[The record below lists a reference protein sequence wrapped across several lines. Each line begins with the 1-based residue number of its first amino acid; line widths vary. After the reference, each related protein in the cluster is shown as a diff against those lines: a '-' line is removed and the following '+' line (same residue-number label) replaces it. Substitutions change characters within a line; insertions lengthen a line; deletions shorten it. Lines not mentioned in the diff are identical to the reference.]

1 MVFSLCMFSFALF
14 FFLPGLSLVFFSQC
28 IFTRRNLASIVVLVS
43 FGFLGGVEAVT
54 GILGASTGSMISSA
68 VLDGFSGMTTIVLL
82 VGSINKINQNRE
94 SSIIPNANLG
104 VYAVS
109 MSLLVIGASNEDLPG
124 PTEDV
129 QIPEANPPSPASNR
143 TLTTD
148 AYLDHPTPRTKEC
161 TSLNSSSAQIYS
173 IQLNTETETHVGS
186 NKKMLSARP
195 ATSPMSCREKKTR
208 LRPTSLDVSRQME
221 TNVDSPQISGC
232 VLPPRT
238 RSSNWHRQHQPPKSD
253 FPPKRVMSQSVLSIA
268 HGIWIFLIAAQLAAL
283 LAESLGICI
292 QVVLSGIEDSGPKQE
307 PFGIVMAVIFQNLF
321 FVVQAGCIM
330 CALNSYTHF
339 SRSARDEPFPGSH
352 GSDANSPHTSTNRL
366 QILINNSNSS
376 GPLTDNALR
385 TGSAFLTS
393 FPPSPFC
400 EQHEENIRLDED
412 VEKCLRAL
420 NGNTNLEAL
429 DLAFPLT
436 QTTYSVLEQTALPLR
451 PTRTLVHD
459 RQELCQSL
467 SVSVHSGTDVHY
479 TQVASSTV
487 FINDFNSLSHSL
499 NALEFGSPPRSV
511 SFVMAEAE
519 ASKTADKLKSTVI
532 FPIQQSQLS
541 IPFDDKQILNDLG
554 KPASLTYRPVSGQ
567 LQSSP
572 SRSKKDSFGSKS
584 SRSLKHSRLP
594 SILSLSSLS
603 SSLAK
608 SRLRSFSLTGKNKWT
623 NSPATASMMDL
634 DSENQHDPSTVSLS
648 RSSSFCSPRPKRR
661 AFLSGEMEVKHSAD
675 DTQVQLY
682 DLGEK
687 RNQDESQGPNVDVF
701 SSEHHRDE
709 SRMRRPDALFPDNRT
724 LSPVP
729 FASYISEN
737 TSHIDESTR
746 PASRCSEDQR
756 PPLRPTRSSTFHI
769 FPNFDALVGLGSLGA
784 KLGRG
789 LSGGRSPSP
798 MPTRMLSTGAG
809 EGMIGMRSPTPW
821 RMAGIME
828 MTKAA
833 VSGAAGVMRPPS
845 GLGMDLLRTKDP
857 LGANGEVMAVERIES
872 HGDENIVKSKQT
884 RNGGR
889 GWICV
894 ESEDEEQYASDADVN
909 LCEIRTPKKLSRPAE
924 EDRWTSPSRIP
935 RLKTTVLHSP
945 ESLKSNSSSEISAS
959 FGLQTPRTPF
969 TPNTPISSFRKLIHS
984 ESPQSLPETVSI
996 SLNPYDAFRSSP
1008 LSTKNKPA
1016 FSPPPSS
1023 FSSSRFGSKKA
1034 PHFGGPVEVFSNDP
1048 DPFAGPELGAIVRD
1062 SQVNLLREDADK
1074 DGYGVQSATRMS
1086 AWGNLTLSVPK
1097 EKRNPG
1103 VGLRRPVG
1111 DIRNVSKRNVAAS
1124 TPPFDRSIDTSDNQ
1138 TGSVHAETD
1147 HSLDSPSAYAQEIV
1161 TQARLEAMSLSGPS
1175 AVEDMKQREV
1185 GDRVSHGSVSQ
1196 VPVEEALLAQRLLR
1210 KLNRRAEGRKAVG
1223 GKQRGA
1229 QVKNLS
1235 GPGASLDVTAN
1246 SGGRSF
1252 LLGMAKTKFLGYGRS
1267 TEPEH

>member
-1 MVFSLCMFSFALF
+1 
-14 FFLPGLSLVFFSQC
+14 
-28 IFTRRNLASIVVLVS
+28 
-43 FGFLGGVEAVT
+43 
-54 GILGASTGSMISSA
+54 
-68 VLDGFSGMTTIVLL
+68 MTNIVLL

-109 MSLLVIGASNEDLPG
+109 MSLLVIGGSALLLTQRLVPSSSLLGPLCNLLFATTALPLLVYLFLITVPGSASNEDLPG

-129 QIPEANPPSPASNR
+129 QIPEASTPQKHHLTLPLSPSFLSLSSDPPSPASNR

-148 AYLDHPTPRTKEC
+148 AYPDHPTPRTKEC
-161 TSLNSSSAQIYS
+161 TSLNSSSAQVYS
-173 IQLNTETETHVGS
+173 IQLNTETEKHVGS
-186 NKKMLSARP
+186 SKKMLSARP

-208 LRPTSLDVSRQME
+208 PRPTSLDVCRQME
-221 TNVDSPQISGC
+221 TDVDSPQISRS
-232 VLPPRT
+232 VLSPRT
-238 RSSNWHRQHQPPKSD
+238 PSSNHRQNQPPKSD
-253 FPPKRVMSQSVLSIA
+253 FPLKKIISQSAVLSIA
-268 HGIWIFLIAAQLAAL
+268 HRIWIFLIAAQLAAL

-292 QVVLSGIEDSGPKQE
+292 QVVLSGIKDSGSKQE
-307 PFGIVMAVIFQNLF
+307 PFGIVMTVIFQNLF

-339 SRSARDEPFPGSH
+339 SRDEPFSRSYD
-352 GSDANSPHTSTNRL
+352 SDVDRANSHTSTNRL
-366 QILINNSNSS
+366 QIFADNSDSS
-376 GPLTDNALR
+376 GPFTAGTLR
-385 TGSAFLTS
+385 ADSFLTS
-393 FPPSPFC
+393 IRLPRFC
-400 EQHEENIRLDED
+400 ERHEENIGLDED
-412 VEKCLRAL
+412 VEKCLSTL

-436 QTTYSVLEQTALPLR
+436 QTAYSVLEQTALPLR

-487 FINDFNSLSHSL
+487 FMNDFNSLSHPL
-499 NALEFGSPPRSV
+499 NALEFGSPPQSI
-511 SFVMAEAE
+511 SFVMAEA
-519 ASKTADKLKSTVI
+519 SQTADKLKSTVI
-532 FPIQQSQLS
+532 FPTRQSQLS
-541 IPFDDKQILNDLG
+541 IPFGDIQIPNDFG
-554 KPASLTYRPVSGQ
+554 KLESLTYRPVSGQ

-584 SRSLKHSRLP
+584 SRSLKHGRLP

-608 SRLRSFSLTGKNKWT
+608 SRLRSFSLTAKNTKWT
-623 NSPATASMMDL
+623 NSLATASMMDL
-634 DSENQHDPSTVSLS
+634 DPENQHDLSTVSLS

-661 AFLSGEMEVKHSAD
+661 AFLSGETEVKHLTD
-675 DTQVQLY
+675 DSQVHLY

-687 RNQDESQGPNVDVF
+687 RNQTESQGPNVDAL
-701 SSEHHRDE
+701 SSAEHHRDE

-724 LSPVP
+724 LSPLP
-729 FASYISEN
+729 FASYISEK
-737 TSHIDESTR
+737 TSHIDESIR

-833 VSGAAGVMRPPS
+833 VSGAAGAIRPPS
-845 GLGMDLLRTKDP
+845 GLGMDLLRPKDP
-857 LGANGEVMAVERIES
+857 LGANREVVAAERIES
-872 HGDENIVKSKQT
+872 HGDEDVVKSKQT

-894 ESEDEEQYASDADVN
+894 ESEDEDQYASDADVD
-909 LCEIRTPKKLSRPAE
+909 LCEIRTPKKLSRRAE

-935 RLKTTVLHSP
+935 RLKTTVLDSP
-945 ESLKSNSSSEISAS
+945 ESLKSNSSSKIETISTS
-959 FGLQTPRTPF
+959 FGPQTPRTPF

-1008 LSTKNKPA
+1008 LSTKDKPA

-1034 PHFGGPVEVFSNDP
+1034 PRFGGPVEVFSNDP

-1062 SQVNLLREDADK
+1062 SQVNLLREDPDK
-1074 DGYGVQSATRMS
+1074 DGYGVQTATRMS

-1111 DIRNVSKRNVAAS
+1111 DIRNVSKRNAAAS
-1124 TPPFDRSIDTSDNQ
+1124 TAFDTTSDNQ
-1138 TGSVHAETD
+1138 TSGINADTD
-1147 HSLDSPSAYAQEIV
+1147 FSLDSPSAYSQEMV
-1161 TQARLEAMSLSGPS
+1161 TKARLPSGPS

-1196 VPVEEALLAQRLLR
+1196 VPVEEALLSQRLLR
-1210 KLNRRAEGRKAVG
+1210 RLNRRAEGRKAVG
-1223 GKQRGA
+1223 GKREA
-1229 QVKNLS
+1229 QAKSLS
-1235 GPGASLDVTAN
+1235 GPGAGLNVTAN

>member
-1 MVFSLCMFSFALF
+1 MFLITVSG
-14 FFLPGLSLVFFSQC
+14 P
-28 IFTRRNLASIVVLVS
+28 ASS
-43 FGFLGGVEAVT
+43 
-54 GILGASTGSMISSA
+54 
-68 VLDGFSGMTTIVLL
+68 
-82 VGSINKINQNRE
+82 
-94 SSIIPNANLG
+94 
-104 VYAVS
+104 
-109 MSLLVIGASNEDLPG
+109 EDSPD
-124 PTEDV
+124 PTEDIQV
-129 QIPEANPPSPASNR
+129 SEPSTPQKHHLTLPLSSSFLLLSSTPPSPSPASNR
-143 TLTTD
+143 TLPTD
-148 AYLDHPTPRTKEC
+148 AYPDHPTTRSKERN
-161 TSLNSSSAQIYS
+161 SLDSSSAQVYS
-173 IQLNTETETHVGS
+173 IQLNTETETHVVS
-186 NKKMLSARP
+186 HKKMLSARP
-195 ATSPMSCREKKTR
+195 ATSPISCREKKTR

-238 RSSNWHRQHQPPKSD
+238 RSSNHRQHQPPKSD
-253 FPPKRVMSQSVLSIA
+253 FPPKRIISQPVLSIA

-292 QVVLSGIEDSGPKQE
+292 QVVLSGIKDSGPKQE

-330 CALNSYTHF
+330 SALNSYTHF

-366 QILINNSNSS
+366 QILINDSNSS
-376 GPLTDNALR
+376 GPLTDNTLR
-385 TGSAFLTS
+385 TDSTFLRS
-393 FPPSPFC
+393 FPLSPFC

-412 VEKCLRAL
+412 VEKCLRTL

-487 FINDFNSLSHSL
+487 FVDDFNSLSHPL
-499 NALEFGSPPRSV
+499 NALEFGSPPQSV
-511 SFVMAEAE
+511 SFVMAE

-532 FPIQQSQLS
+532 FPTQQSQLS
-541 IPFDDKQILNDLG
+541 IPFDDIQIPNDLG
-554 KPASLTYRPVSGQ
+554 KPESLTYRPVSGQ
-567 LQSSP
+567 LQSCS

-584 SRSLKHSRLP
+584 SRSLKHGRLP
-594 SILSLSSLS
+594 SILSLSLLS

-608 SRLRSFSLTGKNKWT
+608 SRLRSFSLTGKNTRWT
-623 NSPATASMMDL
+623 NSLATASMMDL
-634 DSENQHDPSTVSLS
+634 DSENQHDLSTVSLS

-661 AFLSGEMEVKHSAD
+661 AFLSGETEVEHPAD
-675 DTQVQLY
+675 DSRVHLY
-682 DLGEK
+682 DQGE
-687 RNQDESQGPNVDVF
+687 GPNVDVL
-701 SSEHHRDE
+701 SSEHRRDE

-724 LSPVP
+724 LSPLP
-729 FASYISEN
+729 FASYLSEN
-737 TSHIDESTR
+737 TSHIAESIR

-821 RMAGIME
+821 RMAGIKE

-833 VSGAAGVMRPPS
+833 VSGAAGAMRPS
-845 GLGMDLLRTKDP
+845 SSLGMDSLRTKDP
-857 LGANGEVMAVERIES
+857 LGVNGEVITVEQIQS
-872 HGDENIVKSKQT
+872 HGDEDIVKSKQT

-894 ESEDEEQYASDADVN
+894 ESEDEDQHTSDADVN
-909 LCEIRTPKKLSRPAE
+909 LCELRTPKKLSRSAE

-935 RLKTTVLHSP
+935 RFKTTVLHSP
-945 ESLKSNSSSEISAS
+945 ESLKSNSSSEISTS

-969 TPNTPISSFRKLIHS
+969 TPNTPTSSFRKLIHS

-996 SLNPYDAFRSSP
+996 SLNPYDSFRSSP

-1016 FSPPPSS
+1016 ISPPPSS

-1034 PHFGGPVEVFSNDP
+1034 PRFGGPVEVFSNDP

-1062 SQVNLLREDADK
+1062 SQVNLLREDLDK
-1074 DGYGVQSATRMS
+1074 DGCGVQTATRMS

-1124 TPPFDRSIDTSDNQ
+1124 TPFDRSIDTSDDQN
-1138 TGSVHAETD
+1138 GSVNVETN
-1147 HSLDSPSAYAQEIV
+1147 HSLDSPSTYAQEIV
-1161 TQARLEAMSLSGPS
+1161 TNVRLEAMSPSGPS

-1210 KLNRRAEGRKAVG
+1210 RLNRRAEGRKTMG
-1223 GKQRGA
+1223 GKRGA
-1229 QVKNLS
+1229 QAKSLG
-1235 GPGASLDVTAN
+1235 GPGASIDDTAN

>member
-1 MVFSLCMFSFALF
+1 MAFSLCMFSFALF
-14 FFLPGLSLVFFSQC
+14 FFLPGLSLIFFSQC

-148 AYLDHPTPRTKEC
+148 AYPDHPTPRTKEY
-161 TSLNSSSAQIYS
+161 TSLNSSSAQVYS

-366 QILINNSNSS
+366 QILINDSNSS

-385 TGSAFLTS
+385 TDSAFLTS

-412 VEKCLRAL
+412 VEKCLRTL

-532 FPIQQSQLS
+532 FPTQQSN
-541 IPFDDKQILNDLG
+541 DKQILNDLG

-584 SRSLKHSRLP
+584 SRSLKHGRLP

-634 DSENQHDPSTVSLS
+634 DSENQHDLSTVSLS

-661 AFLSGEMEVKHSAD
+661 AFLSGEMEVKHPAD

-687 RNQDESQGPNVDVF
+687 RNQAESQGPNVDVF

-709 SRMRRPDALFPDNRT
+709 SRMRRPDALFPDIRT

-737 TSHIDESTR
+737 TSHVDESIR
-746 PASRCSEDQR
+746 PASRCSEEQR

-809 EGMIGMRSPTPW
+809 EGMVGMRSPTPW

-833 VSGAAGVMRPPS
+833 VSGAAGAMRPPS

-945 ESLKSNSSSEISAS
+945 ESLKSNSSSEISTS
-959 FGLQTPRTPF
+959 FALQTPRTPF
-969 TPNTPISSFRKLIHS
+969 TPNTPISSFRKHIHS

-1074 DGYGVQSATRMS
+1074 DGYGVQTATRMS

-1111 DIRNVSKRNVAAS
+1111 DS
-1124 TPPFDRSIDTSDNQ
+1124 RSIDTSDNQ

-1147 HSLDSPSAYAQEIV
+1147 HSLDSPSAYAQ
-1161 TQARLEAMSLSGPS
+1161 ARLEAMSPSGPS